1 MMKCPECGLTNTTE
15 IQLNLKDEDSVKFYS
30 CRKCEAKWWERDG
43 DSIELDEVLSL
54 TAEQRTN

>member
-1 MMKCPECGLTNTTE
+1 MKCPECGLTNTTE